1 MTNIP
6 ASTQYRPWLKDEL
19 TRVDQEIYA
28 MRREI
33 GILQE
38 GLNDLE
44 VERSHLID
52 QLERLDQLYESEA
65 IANLRRTNPGE
76 HPWLM

>member
-1 MTNIP
+1 MTNITAP
-6 ASTQYRPWLKDEL
+6 TLYRPWLEEEIARL
-19 TRVDQEIYA
+19 NQEINE